1 MTNRHNWIKTCKHT
15 QKPSLHLTCEGKW
28 NSCKKSQQQ
37 KPLNFKHWLIER
49 GLFSTTS
56 NDFFFNQN
64 LKLARICARAQ
75 CQVKFSGSQV
85 EKISKDFV
93 EKKKVSLCDPPPSSP
108 APAPSAYDFVTP
120 IVRLISCDTWI
131 YDNNNDVFFQMQQ
144 LFNTSVKRELTS
156 KLTIVTVV
164 TLTS

>member
-93 EKKKVSLCDPPPSSP
+93 EKKKGFFMRPTTIIPC
-108 APAPSAYDFVTP
+108 ARA
-120 IVRLISCDTWI
+120 VRLRFCYPYSQT
-131 YDNNNDVFFQMQQ
+131 NQ
-144 LFNTSVKRELTS
+144 LWYLNLW
-156 KLTIVTVV
+156 
-164 TLTS
+164 